1 MLIDEIKA
9 EKIFHMT
16 CQECERVIRFIVH
29 EDIDCFNIYVKRV
42 AENDTVYCQCDVD
55 VLRKQIA
62 PLFDFMNS
70 WVESDKKL
78 SNIVIEETKKVSG
91 YDFARGRHVD
101 Y

>member
-1 MLIDEIKA
+1 MLIDEIKT

-29 EDIDCFNIYVKRV
+29 EDIDCFNVYVKRI
-42 AENDTVYCQCDVD
+42 ADNDRTYCQCDVD
-55 VLRKQIA
+55 VIRKQIA
-62 PLFDFMNS
+62 SLFDFMNS

-78 SNIVIEETKKVSG
+78 SRIAIEESKKVSG
-91 YDFARGRHVD
+91 YNVARGRPID